1 MKTAMVC
8 VLVCTLQ
15 SAALGE
21 GIGGSNAFNLEEDR
35 PRSLTSSRWLSGR
48 ARQGRGRGTPLSDV
62 WVPGLL

>member
-1 MKTAMVC
+1 MKAAMVC
-8 VLVCTLQ
+8 VLVCAHFRVLPW
-15 SAALGE
+15 E
-21 GIGGSNAFNLEEDR
+21 GMESSNAFNLEQDR